1 MTTNDNVID
10 DLNSSSE
17 HTAPK
22 VTDMP
27 VDALGNIHRQSLQNA
42 PIIRTMSLDPGR
54 GQLSKGVFYHRA
66 LDRGL
71 TVSSEDSWATDAKD
85 LDTLDALG
93 SVLWKAGYTRGCRS
107 VIERQGSVFF
117 IVLEHGRVEVT
128 AAASAAETVAD
139 LLAKLR
145 VLIPEKAP
153 KSDTVPMTFLSAD
166 REISR
171 TLTVPTWDGIKTNY
185 PLSVQG
191 KLTSL
196 IDRGSQQSGRL
207 LLWHGLPGTGKTY
220 ALRALAKEWHGWCDV
235 QYVLDPDRFF
245 GASTDYMMDV
255 LLAGSAAEE
264 AGRQPRWRLLI
275 AEDTGELLAKDAKT
289 QVGQGLSRLLNMVDG
304 LVGQGLQTMVL
315 ITTNEKLEGMH
326 EAVTRPGRMGSV
338 IEFLPFSPD
347 ESNDW
352 LRRNDKAP
360 IEDRK
365 PRTLAELF
373 AGARPQ
379 KASMGFVPDG
389 LRKTA

>member
-1 MTTNDNVID
+1 MTTNKNVD
-10 DLNSSSE
+10 DLSSPSE
-17 HTAPK
+17 HPIVEANS
-22 VTDMP
+22 VSGGD
-27 VDALGNIHRQSLQNA
+27 VREISQESLSNV
-42 PIIRTMSLDPGR
+42 PIIRTMALDPVK
-54 GQLSKGVFYHRA
+54 GQLSPGIFYHRA

-71 TVSSEDSWATDAKD
+71 IVISQGSWPTEAKD

-93 SVLWKAGYTRGCRS
+93 SVLWKASYTRGCRS
-107 VIERQGSVFF
+107 VIESQNSVFF
-117 IVLEHGRVEVT
+117 IGLEHGRVEVT
-128 AAASAAETVAD
+128 AAASGAETVAD
-139 LLAKLR
+139 LLAQLR

-185 PLSVQG
+185 PASVRE

-196 IDRGSQQSGRL
+196 IERGSQQSGRL

-220 ALRALAKEWHGWCDV
+220 ALRALAKEWNSWCDV
-235 QYVLDPDRFF
+235 QYVLDPDTFF

-338 IEFLPFSPD
+338 IEFLSFSPD

-352 LRRNDKAP
+352 LRRNGKAA